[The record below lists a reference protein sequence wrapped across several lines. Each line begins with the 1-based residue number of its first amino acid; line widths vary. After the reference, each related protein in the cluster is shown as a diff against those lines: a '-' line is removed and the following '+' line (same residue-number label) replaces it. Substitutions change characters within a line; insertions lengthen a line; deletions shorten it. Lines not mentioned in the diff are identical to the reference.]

1 MARRDR
7 FDVFQDLTIRDV
19 ERVECEVTAHV
30 LDTAGAE
37 HWIRFRFDDAG
48 AADAHEATLLAWSVA
63 RTRLTYVRA
72 DTRGL
77 LVDDEELFR
86 RAYGDDLSSW

>member
-1 MARRDR
+1 MARQER

-19 ERVECEVTAHV
+19 ERVGCEVTAHV
-30 LDTAGAE
+30 VDTAQSQ
-37 HWIRFRFDDAG
+37 HWIRFRFDDDG
-48 AADAHEATLLAWSVA
+48 AADAHETTLLAWTVA
-63 RTRLTYVRA
+63 STRLTYVRA
-72 DTRGL
+72 DARGF